1 MFASGGASSRVFF
14 GSTKKKSPWKL
25 IRSTSAIRRVIRG
38 IYDYPKF
45 SNLLGQQLSPDLDQV
60 AAALARK
67 FGWHIQVTGPSALNL
82 LGLSTQVPGR
92 IIYAS
97 DGPDHAFAIG
107 KQTLE
112 FQHTPLKEAA
122 FKLRESALIVQG
134 LKSLGA
140 EQITPAIICAI
151 RDWLEPRLSE
161 HLTTPKKKALLSQLV
176 AQPIIIQRNQLV
188 KRVS

>member
-1 MFASGGASSRVFF
+1 MVSKAAYDRAIKYLFARNHFRSFYQNSPKDSRPFNFVFCLRSPSRFVFASGGASSRVFF

-97 DGPDHAFAIG
+97 DGPDCRISP
-107 KQTLE
+107 KL
-112 FQHTPLKEAA
+112 TPLI
-122 FKLRESALIVQG
+122 S
-134 LKSLGA
+134 S
-140 EQITPAIICAI
+140 
-151 RDWLEPRLSE
+151 S
-161 HLTTPKKKALLSQLV
+161 
-176 AQPIIIQRNQLV
+176 
-188 KRVS
+188 